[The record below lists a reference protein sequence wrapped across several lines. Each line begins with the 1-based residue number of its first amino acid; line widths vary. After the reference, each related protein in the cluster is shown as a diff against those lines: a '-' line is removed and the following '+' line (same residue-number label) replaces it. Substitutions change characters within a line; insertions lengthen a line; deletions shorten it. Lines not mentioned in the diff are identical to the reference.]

1 LKAPRRE
8 GVLSL
13 VQFTQVKGG
22 FTMKIYELLW
32 KREEKSEDKK
42 DGKTRWENVGVL
54 IENDGKRSVK
64 INVLPVGD
72 WDGWL
77 TVVERKE
84 KPGQNEAKSWFQT
97 INAWIFLPD
106 SLPEGRFKK
115 VFTCDTEE

>member
-1 LKAPRRE
+1 
-8 GVLSL
+8 
-13 VQFTQVKGG
+13 
-22 FTMKIYELLW
+22 MKIYELLW

-42 DGKTRWENVGVL
+42 DGKTRWENIGVL

-84 KPGQNEAKSWFQT
+84 KPGQNEAK
-97 INAWIFLPD
+97 
-106 SLPEGRFKK
+106 R
-115 VFTCDTEE
+115 

>member
-1 LKAPRRE
+1 MLVKAPRRE

-13 VQFTQVKGG
+13 VQFREVKGG
-22 FTMKIYELLW
+22 FTMKIYDLLW

-42 DGKTRWENVGVL
+42 TRWENIGVL

-77 TVVERKE
+77 TVVERK
-84 KPGQNEAKSWFQT
+84 PGPQEAK
-97 INAWIFLPD
+97 
-106 SLPEGRFKK
+106 
-115 VFTCDTEE
+115 V